1 MITSSRALSFLVLT
15 APYRLLLT
23 LPLFLRFIC
32 SLRSGVY
39 RLVADNRYKILGKD
53 EDGATPSCK
62 LRADSLTAA
71 ERFLE

>member
-1 MITSSRALSFLVLT
+1 MT
-15 APYRLLLT
+15 APHRRLSLALLFS
-23 LPLFLRFIC
+23 LSVPP
-32 SLRSGVY
+32 LRSGVY

-62 LRADSLTAA
+62 LRADSFTAA